1 MIASRARLGETPPF
15 PFLDFSFCTYF
26 ITDLTFLIIWI
37 LLQLIGQG
45 SVPHD
50 LVFRLQRALE
60 LALS

>member
-1 MIASRARLGETPPF
+1 ML
-15 PFLDFSFCTYF
+15 FLIDW
-26 ITDLTFLIIWI
+26 ILLQLTFLIIWI

-50 LVFRLQRALE
+50 LVYRLQRALE